1 MGMYFSGFATRTGE
15 GCEDSVRRLARE
27 LDAADAVLVGAG
39 AGLSTSAGLTYSG
52 ERLAR
57 YFPTSC
63 ASIILPTCILADS
76 TLLPRSPNGGG
87 SGAATSGSTGMRP
100 FPPTHTGCYM
110 AS

>member
-39 AGLSTSAGLTYSG
+39 AGLFTFAGLTYSG

-57 YFPTSC
+57 YFSDFVRKYHFADMYSGGFYSFTSE
-63 ASIILPTCILADS
+63 SERWGFWSRYI
-76 TLLPRSPNGGG
+76 
-87 SGAATSGSTGMRP
+87 
-100 FPPTHTGCYM
+100 
-110 AS
+110 